1 MACEEDVD
9 LVLDTELEE
18 ETNVVVEELDT
29 RSEELDFVED
39 TEEELVLVDIEE
51 STDEELLFVD
61 ETDDATDDELDLVED
76 EGTLETEVDFEEDDE
91 TTDTEV
97 DLLELEVTD
106 VVVETGF
113 VVELESIVV
122 DLLDEDDD
130 VDLEED
136 TGTEELL
143 LLEETDRLDVDVDVL
158 TEETLVELDT
168 DFDVD
173 VEGTDFEVDVVT
185 IDRLVVDV
193 FVVDTDLEVDVEVTD
208 FEVDVDLTED
218 EALVADVL
226 TTAIVPY
233 CHTLSRY
240 EPPHVSV
247 ALPLQAML
255 QPTSPSDA
263 RVPPLEK
270 ALPQSI
276 QLAIG
281 LHHVL
286 YRG

>member
-1 MACEEDVD
+1 M
-9 LVLDTELEE
+9 
-18 ETNVVVEELDT
+18 
-29 RSEELDFVED
+29 
-39 TEEELVLVDIEE
+39 
-51 STDEELLFVD
+51 
-61 ETDDATDDELDLVED
+61 
-76 EGTLETEVDFEEDDE
+76 
-91 TTDTEV
+91 
-97 DLLELEVTD
+97 
-106 VVVETGF
+106 
-113 VVELESIVV
+113 
-122 DLLDEDDD
+122 
-130 VDLEED
+130 EED
-136 TGTEELL
+136 TDAEELL
-143 LLEETDRLDVDVDVL
+143 LLEDKVDIDVL

-173 VEGTDFEVDVVT
+173 VVT

-193 FVVDTDLEVDVEVTD
+193 FVVNTDFEDDVEVTD
-208 FEVDVDLTED
+208 FEVNVDLTED

-263 RVPPLEK
+263 RAPPLEK

-276 QLAIG
+276 QLVVG
-281 LHHVL
+281 LHHVRRIL
-286 YRG
+286 TTFTAILCASNCVSKA